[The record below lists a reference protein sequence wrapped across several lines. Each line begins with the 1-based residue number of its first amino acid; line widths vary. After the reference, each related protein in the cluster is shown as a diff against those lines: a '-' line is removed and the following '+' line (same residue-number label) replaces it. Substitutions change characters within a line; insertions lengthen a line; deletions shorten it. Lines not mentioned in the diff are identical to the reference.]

1 MATFQPSLT
10 TKLAGKSG
18 DMWRLIVKLCGI
30 WKYDDGAKHVFLDF
44 EHKLTLASGP
54 QRVCSKIVLSNS
66 VFLWSQWLMGSN
78 HVIEI
83 CGCLGEIE
91 AMSLR
96 PRQLSFVTHLKEVKG
111 ERQKGISASRSCAR
125 SVETL
130 KLRVHHES
138 GSNSSRNLIWNSKNH
153 QEFYSWPNFVN
164 WNRDVDVENDE
175 YGHPYPAEGSSY
187 TIQRG
192 ERREGSS
199 ASSQLCKERW
209 NCHNSTSKIGRN
221 VLRNSK
227 NSPGPLTPGPIL
239 C

>member
-30 WKYDDGAKHVFLDF
+30 WKYDDGAKDVFLDL

-66 VFLWSQWLMGSN
+66 VILCSQWLVGSN
-78 HVIEI
+78 HGIGNFWMPWKNWDNVAPPTPII
-83 CGCLGEIE
+83 
-91 AMSLR
+91 
-96 PRQLSFVTHLKEVKG
+96 FVTHLKEVKG

-175 YGHPYPAEGSSY
+175 YWHPHPAEGSSY

-199 ASSQLCKERW
+199 ASSHLCKERW
-209 NCHNSTSKIGRN
+209 KCHNST
-221 VLRNSK
+221 
-227 NSPGPLTPGPIL
+227 
-239 C
+239 